1 MPRYA
6 CSLRLSTRELELV
19 AAVLAAA
26 VLAAAAGAP
35 RAHAQLGTNDG
46 QPLAVARGNFLAT
59 AAGPAAGLQL
69 PAAAAFVPD
78 NRMFFAAEVVG
89 DQLSGG
95 DVLWQVRRFLV
106 SYRHVDHRAPEELDY
121 DEDHYAFGVAG
132 QKGRW
137 VVGSDAA
144 YYVNNVAGADDAFTY
159 GVSVA
164 TRPHPRFSLAVR
176 ALHFNRP
183 HYVGGR
189 LERVI
194 APGFA
199 FHVLDRRL
207 TLAAD
212 LFFREDGSDDFALR
226 YGFESELRAGFHL
239 AGAVTTEGEFTA
251 GFAYQPSKEQS
262 GYGISGDLDGGPRHH
277 LIHFGREDHPPS
289 KPEPGRRVTRPRTPS
304 SKPPGE

>member
-1 MPRYA
+1 MPRHA
-6 CSLRLSTRELELV
+6 RPLRHSARHLLLV
-19 AAVLAAA
+19 AAVLAA
-26 VLAAAAGAP
+26 GASVP

-59 AAGPAAGLQL
+59 AAGPAVGLAL

-78 NRMFFAAEVVG
+78 SRMLLAAEVVG
-89 DQLSGG
+89 DRLSGG
-95 DVLWQVRRFLV
+95 DFLWQLRRFLV
-106 SYRHVDHRAPEELDY
+106 SYRHVDHRAPEEPDY
-121 DEDHYAFGVAG
+121 NEDHYAFGVAA

-137 VVGSDAA
+137 VIGGDAA
-144 YYVNNVAGADDAFTY
+144 YYVNDVAGAADAFTY
-159 GVSVA
+159 GVSAA

-176 ALHFNRP
+176 ALHLNRP
-183 HYVGGR
+183 HYVAGR

-194 APGFA
+194 APGLA

-212 LFFREDGSDDFALR
+212 LFFRQDGSDDFALR

-239 AGAVTTEGEFTA
+239 AGAVTNEGEFTA
-251 GFAYQPSKEQS
+251 SIAFQPANEQS

-277 LIHFGREDHPPS
+277 LIHVGREDHPPS
-289 KPEPGRRVTRPRTPS
+289 KPEPGRRVTRPRPPTAT
-304 SKPPGE
+304 PPGE